1 MVDPPMITDY
11 DDDLDEEVVLQKG
24 LESYFVT
31 QFGEG
36 DMDGTSWDQAM
47 DVAGFRKLLSGSIDL
62 SKSTIYMSQGKY
74 VMSETGGLGV
84 IIRKDIKAI
93 KGGYSLLSEGTDLTN
108 RRIDTYKTVISG
120 DVNGNNQADSGDCG
134 LLLVKGG
141 IIGIEGVFNMGT
153 FLIMMPS
160 LTSVVAEF
168 ISMVTSIAPLSN

>member
-1 MVDPPMITDY
+1 MKNKLLTISKIGLLAFTILVSQACQEDYEMVDPPMITDY

-108 RRIDTYKTVISG
+108 RRIDTYKTCLLYTS
-120 DVNGNNQADSGDCG
+120 DAADE
-134 LLLVKGG
+134 L
-141 IIGIEGVFNMGT
+141 
-153 FLIMMPS
+153 
-160 LTSVVAEF
+160 
-168 ISMVTSIAPLSN
+168 

>member
-1 MVDPPMITDY
+1 
-11 DDDLDEEVVLQKG
+11 
-24 LESYFVT
+24 
-31 QFGEG
+31 
-36 DMDGTSWDQAM
+36 MDGTSWGSGNGCSW
-47 DVAGFRKLLSGSIDL
+47 VFRKLLSGSIDL

-74 VMSETGGLGV
+74 VMSETEELGV

-141 IIGIEGVFNMGT
+141 IIGLKELLFNMGT

>member
-1 MVDPPMITDY
+1 
-11 DDDLDEEVVLQKG
+11 
-24 LESYFVT
+24 
-31 QFGEG
+31 
-36 DMDGTSWDQAM
+36 MDGTSWDQAM
-47 DVAGFRKLLSGSIDL
+47 DVAGFRELLSGSIDL

-141 IIGIEGVFNMGT
+141 ILGLKGLLFNMGT

-168 ISMVTSIAPLSN
+168 ISMVTSIAPLSS

>member
-1 MVDPPMITDY
+1 MITDY

-84 IIRKDIKAI
+84 IILKDIKAI

-134 LLLVKGG
+134 LKEGLLGLK
-141 IIGIEGVFNMGT
+141 ELLFNMGT